1 MEMHDELESAF
12 NSFVPIN
19 SDFRKQNR
27 NQMEYF
33 LQPAI
38 LAPTKPLEI
47 SEDEYH
53 ALVKSRAV
61 LNAAFSLEENFD
73 LLLGNYIEMENSAL
87 AFATVHMVRTL
98 HAYHEMFE
106 TRAEMNRRGVNFLT
120 SARLYVDQIL
130 SRVGECGGDRDAVK
144 ARRSAEYDGAFE
156 YRFMEAIRNHVQHSG
171 SAVHSLSIGGERD
184 ADTTNRIYA
193 LGVYSQ
199 RRYLAADKDFKKV
212 VLAECPDQID
222 FLACARRYLSGLS
235 DLHEFARQVISKQ
248 VEDARSAFQSA
259 IERYKEFTGASAVA
273 LTAYSASQGRKEG
286 TAIFLDWDDV
296 RIKLEGRNRNVKNLQ
311 KTVISSVG
319 LKKIRD

>member
-1 MEMHDELESAF
+1 
-12 NSFVPIN
+12 
-19 SDFRKQNR
+19 
-27 NQMEYF
+27 MEYF

-38 LAPTKPLEI
+38 LAPTKPMEI
-47 SEDEYH
+47 LEDEYH
-53 ALVKSRAV
+53 LLVKSKEV

-87 AFATVHMVRTL
+87 SFATVHMVRHL

-184 ADTTNRIYA
+184 ADITNRIFS

-199 RRYLAADKDFKKV
+199 KRYLAADKEFKKA

-235 DLHEFARQVISKQ
+235 DLHEFARQVTSKQ
-248 VEDARSAFQSA
+248 VADARAAFRSA
-259 IERYKEFTGASAVA
+259 IDKYKEFTGGPAIA
-273 LTAYSASQGRKEG
+273 LNAYSSSLGREDG
-286 TAIFLDWDDV
+286 TSIFLDWDDV
-296 RIKLEGRNRNVKNLQ
+296 RIKLEARNRNVKNLD
-311 KTVISSVG
+311 KSIISSVN
-319 LKKIRD
+319 LKKFRE